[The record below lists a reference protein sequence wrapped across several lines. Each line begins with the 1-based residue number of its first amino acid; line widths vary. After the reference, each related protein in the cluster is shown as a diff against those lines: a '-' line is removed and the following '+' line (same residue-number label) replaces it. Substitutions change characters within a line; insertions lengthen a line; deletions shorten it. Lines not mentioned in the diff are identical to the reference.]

1 MKKLSCSFEVEIIGQ
16 NCIFRILSEDFSYV
30 FRRCCGNF
38 EFLVQDGDVFYPKV
52 KKESKNT
59 LIQTRT
65 RWGKI
70 WIFENFDFGAK
81 KKILDERSKT
91 SRDGLPWA
99 SGAPGTSLG
108 VISSSSSSSSSSSL
122 VKLEDVKTFYAR
134 AGASAF
140 SAVRFPARWKRISSS
155 NFVFGLFRSCR
166 EDNSAENKPWIS
178 IRAFDTAENEFP
190 KV

>member
-1 MKKLSCSFEVEIIGQ
+1 MFFRSRTTWSKLHFSDFEWRFFICFSSMLRKFWVSSARWG
-16 NCIFRILSEDFSYV
+16 RILPESEERIEKYLDTDENEMRQNLDFWK
-30 FRRCCGNF
+30 FRF
-38 EFLVQDGDVFYPKV
+38 
-52 KKESKNT
+52 
-59 LIQTRT
+59 
-65 RWGKI
+65 WG
-70 WIFENFDFGAK
+70 K
-81 KKILDERSKT
+81 KKILDQRSKT

>member
-1 MKKLSCSFEVEIIGQ
+1 MGCYSEVLEGLG
-16 NCIFRILSEDFSYV
+16 RDE
-30 FRRCCGNF
+30 G
-38 EFLVQDGDVFYPKV
+38 VFYPKV
-52 KKESKNT
+52 KKESKNM

-65 RWGKI
+65 RWR
-70 WIFENFDFGAK
+70 
-81 KKILDERSKT
+81 KILIFWNFRFLGKNLFWWERSKT
-91 SRDGLPWA
+91 SRDDLPWA

-108 VISSSSSSSSSSSL
+108 VISSSSSSSSSSSTV
-122 VKLEDVKTFYAR
+122 VKLVNEKTFYAR

-155 NFVFGLFRSCR
+155 NFVFGLFRSCK
-166 EDNSAENKPWIS
+166 EDNSVENKPWIS